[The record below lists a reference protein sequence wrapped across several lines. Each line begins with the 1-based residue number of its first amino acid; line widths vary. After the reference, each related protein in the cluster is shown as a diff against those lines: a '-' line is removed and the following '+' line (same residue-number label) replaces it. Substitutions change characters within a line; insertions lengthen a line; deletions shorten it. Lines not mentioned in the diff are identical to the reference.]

1 VYEVMKIGE
10 NIPPPNDIKDDE
22 MNKLEQVKKNYKTA
36 LKLAKEQTTRKN
48 VHDVNIDL
56 QNNLND
62 ETLGRG
68 KREKKQ
74 IDRLTY

>member
-1 VYEVMKIGE
+1 MKIGE

-36 LKLAKEQTTRKN
+36 LKLAKEQMTRKN

-74 IDRLTY
+74 VDRLTY